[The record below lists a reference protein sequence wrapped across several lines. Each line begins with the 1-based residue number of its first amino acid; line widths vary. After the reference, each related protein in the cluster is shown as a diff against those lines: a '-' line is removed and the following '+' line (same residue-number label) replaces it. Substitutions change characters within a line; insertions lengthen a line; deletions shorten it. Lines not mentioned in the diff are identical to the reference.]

1 MNKLKYMKYKSKY
14 QKLKNMNGGMHSQDY
29 ELYKVLV
36 MSLIEEE
43 TICKRALA
51 NAFNYIFHFL

>member
-29 ELYKVLV
+29 ELHKVLE

-43 TICKRALA
+43 MIRKRA
-51 NAFNYIFHFL
+51 AFNYIFHLL